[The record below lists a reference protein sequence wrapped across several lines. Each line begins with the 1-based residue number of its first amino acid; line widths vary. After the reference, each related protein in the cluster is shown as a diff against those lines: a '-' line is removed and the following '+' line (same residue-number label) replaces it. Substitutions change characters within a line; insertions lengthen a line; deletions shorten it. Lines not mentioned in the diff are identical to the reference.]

1 MVNMKKLFGTI
12 ILAAILVTPAA
23 VLAHETGEDHT
34 HSVDDSVIEERLNRE
49 GLNEAPDAIEMPEST
64 IRGEEETS
72 GFVDDDGN
80 PISIEDYNEARERET
95 GMQWGNIAILIA
107 VLTVIGGGIVF
118 AVIKLKSKK
127 A

>member
-1 MVNMKKLFGTI
+1 MKRLFGTI

-23 VLAHETGEDHT
+23 VLAHEAGEDHT

>member
-1 MVNMKKLFGTI
+1 MKKLFGTI
-12 ILAAILVTPAA
+12 VLAAILLTPAA
-23 VLAHETGEDHT
+23 VLAHEAGEDHT

-49 GLNEAPDAIEMPEST
+49 GLDEAPDAIEMPEST

-80 PISIEDYNEARERET
+80 TISIGDYNEARERET

-118 AVIKLKSKK
+118 AVIKSKSKK